1 MARKGAVKKA
11 SQQKKNTF
19 RNKIWKC
26 SFFLVYFGAM
36 WMRIGGY
43 GFSRVS
49 VKNHRFFT
57 QTVDNAALVSAHQS
71 HFSFLS

>member
-57 QTVDNAALVSAHQS
+57 
-71 HFSFLS
+71 FYLSSIADRVCDMHGD